1 MATILAQV
9 LAVAPEAPEAPP
21 RDLPAARQAL
31 AEARSTY
38 AETLDRSDFNED
50 APAMRAL
57 AESVA
62 PLLVDTWR
70 RHEALRDEAG
80 ELMQATAGVALRP
93 LLEESPE
100 LALALSGPW
109 ARWHERVDLR
119 ANAPEPLRDR
129 AQRALALYWPGRAS
143 EPLLASLLRDAPTL
157 LHRDGLCHTALL
169 LPPTERRALLARA
182 ISTFTAQGPRDNEP
196 ACIRLAVEHP
206 AGRRW
211 LQSALLDPRADDAAP
226 IDDRWAPIAAV
237 LLAASGPVDPRVAAQ
252 LARWTEHLRRR
263 ADVPTRRALVTAMER
278 QSPMWPDTVPA
289 RRATVLAFVR
299 AMGTDAVRLWPL
311 RHALGDPALPRDAL
325 DALASP
331 SANPFTLAV
340 AVRAVGLTTPDDP
353 RSRAEAIEALDLLR
367 SRLRPWG
374 IDAVSP
380 REIDRWRA
388 ALDEARPCDEGCA
401 ETLATAT
408 DPTAARTVLLGAP
421 LERAS
426 VARVVVRRVV
436 SAGESFINTD
446 GGVTSPSALAAVV
459 LALPRACPPALR
471 GLAAVRPAL
480 GDRAR
485 GSWLDPWRERY
496 VARCTRE
503 ARRP

>member
-9 LAVAPEAPEAPP
+9 LSVAPEAAEAPP

-31 AEARSTY
+31 AEARVAY
-38 AETLDRSDFNED
+38 ADTLDRSDFRED

-62 PLLVDTWR
+62 PLLIDTWR
-70 RHEALRDEAG
+70 RHDGLRDEAR
-80 ELMQATAGVALRP
+80 ELMQATAGAALRP

-119 ANAPEPLRDR
+119 ADAPEPVRDR
-129 AQRALALYWPGRAS
+129 AQRALALYWPGRGSAS
-143 EPLLASLLRDAPTL
+143 LLASLLRDAPTL
-157 LHRDGLCHTALL
+157 HRDGLCRTALL

-182 ISTFTAQGPRDNEP
+182 VVTLTAQGPRDNEP

-211 LQSALLDPRADDAAP
+211 LQSALLDPRGDAPAT

-237 LLAASGPVDPRVAAQ
+237 LLAASGPVAPRVAAQ
-252 LARWTEHLRRR
+252 LARWTEQLRRR

-278 QSPMWPDTVPA
+278 QSPSWPATAPG

-311 RHALGDPALPRDAL
+311 RHALGDPSLPRDAR

-353 RSRAEAIEALDLLR
+353 RARAEAIEALDLLR

-388 ALDEARPCDEGCA
+388 ALDDARPCDETCA

-408 DPTAARTVLLGAP
+408 DPTAARTVMLGAP
-421 LERAS
+421 LERAA

-436 SAGESFINTD
+436 SAGESFVNFD
-446 GGVTSPSALAAVV
+446 GAVTSPSALAAVV
-459 LALPRACPPALR
+459 LALPRACAPALR
-471 GLAAVRPAL
+471 GLATVRPAQ
-480 GDRAR
+480 GDRPR
-485 GSWLDPWRERY
+485 SSWLDPWRDHY

>member
-1 MATILAQV
+1 MVTILAQV
-9 LAVAPEAPEAPP
+9 LAAAPEAVEAPP

-31 AEARSTY
+31 AEARSLY
-38 AETLDRSDFNED
+38 AETLDRSDFQED

-62 PLLVDTWR
+62 PLLADTWR
-70 RHEALRDEAG
+70 RHETLRDEAR

-109 ARWHERVDLR
+109 ARWHARLDLR
-119 ANAPEPLRDR
+119 ADAPEPVRDR
-129 AQRALALYWPGRAS
+129 AQRALALHWPGRAPAS
-143 EPLLASLLRDAPTL
+143 LLASLLRDAPT

-169 LPPTERRALLARA
+169 LPPIERRALLARVIPTLA
-182 ISTFTAQGPRDNEP
+182 AQGPRDNEP
-196 ACIRLAVEHP
+196 ACVRLAVEHP

-211 LQSALLDPRADDAAP
+211 LQSALLDPRADAAAS

-237 LLAASGPVDPRVAAQ
+237 LLAASGPVDPRVTAQ

-278 QSPMWPDTVPA
+278 QSPSWPETAPA

-311 RHALGDPALPRDAL
+311 RRALGDPALPRDAL

-340 AVRAVGLTTPDDP
+340 AVRVVGLTTPDDP

-388 ALDEARPCDEGCA
+388 ALDDARPCDEACA
-401 ETLATAT
+401 ETLATAA

-421 LERAS
+421 LARAA

-436 SAGESFINTD
+436 SAGEGFVTSD
-446 GGVTSPSALAAVV
+446 GAVTSPSALAAVV
-459 LALPRACPPALR
+459 FTLPSACPPALR
-471 GLAAVRPAL
+471 GLATVRPAQ

-485 GSWLDPWRERY
+485 SSWLDPWRERH
-496 VARCTRE
+496 VARCTLE